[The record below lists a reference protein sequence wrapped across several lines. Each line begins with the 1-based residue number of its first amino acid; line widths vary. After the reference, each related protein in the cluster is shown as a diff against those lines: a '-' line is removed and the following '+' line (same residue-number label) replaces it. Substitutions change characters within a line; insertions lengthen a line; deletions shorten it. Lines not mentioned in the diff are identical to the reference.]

1 MSSASPEPTPAA
13 KRSPW
18 LALHWQI
25 FYGILV
31 ALAAAAL
38 ARQVGVAEDGVVLQ
52 VTSFIGDLFLKL
64 LKFIIVPLVVS
75 TVIMGVSSIDV
86 KNLGR
91 LGAKTLAFYLG
102 TTSLAV
108 VVGLLAVNVV
118 RPGDGVATATDYVP
132 PLEPSPLRE
141 VFLDIVPENPFAAM
155 SASFDLLSVI
165 FFAIV
170 MGIGIAIVGTPAKPL
185 REVFGALEAV
195 MMRITDAV
203 MRLAPVGIAA
213 LLFDLVVITGLDV
226 VGDLAAYMATVA
238 GALLFHGAITLP
250 LMVWVLARISPLQ
263 LIRALSPALLTAFS
277 TASSASTLPLTMEST
292 ERRAGVDGE
301 VASFVLPLGATVNM
315 DGTALYEAVA
325 AIFIAQAFGIDLTMG
340 EQVII
345 FLTATLA
352 AIGAAGVPSAGL
364 VTMIIVLEAVG
375 LPVAGIG
382 LLVAVDRI
390 LDMMRTTVNVWGD
403 ACGAAVIAA
412 SEGKLDRAVLADPR
426 AGM

>member
-1 MSSASPEPTPAA
+1 MSSDEPGRARPAT
-13 KRSPW
+13 RSPW

-25 FYGILV
+25 FYGIIVALV
-31 ALAAAAL
+31 AAVL
-38 ARQVGVAEDGVVLQ
+38 ARQLGVSEDGLLLQ
-52 VTSFIGDLFLKL
+52 TTGFVGALFLKL
-64 LKFIIVPLVVS
+64 LKFIIVPLVIS

-108 VVGLLAVNVV
+108 VVGLIAVNVV
-118 RPGDGVATATDYVP
+118 RPGDGVPTATDYVP

-141 VFLDIVPENPFAAM
+141 VFLNIVPENPFAAM
-155 SASFDLLSVI
+155 SATFDLLSVI

-170 MGIGIAIVGTPAKPL
+170 LGIAIAVVGGPAKPL
-185 REVFGALEAV
+185 RDLFGALEAV
-195 MMRITDAV
+195 MMRITDVV

-213 LLFDLVVITGLDV
+213 LLFDLVVVTGIEV

-238 GALLFHGAITLP
+238 GALLFHGAVTLP
-250 LMVWVLARISPLQ
+250 LMVWLLARISPLQ
-263 LIRALSPALLTAFS
+263 LVRALAPALLTAFS
-277 TASSASTLPLTMEST
+277 TASSASTLPLTIEST

-340 EQVII
+340 EQFII

-382 LLVAVDRI
+382 LLVAVDRV

-412 SEGKLDRAVLADPR
+412 SEGKLDRAVLADPN
-426 AGM
+426 AGK